1 MFLKVRQPVRNS
13 ARATGTALVPTG
25 HAHVHPPR
33 PNAAPSI
40 IAADLHIVGN
50 VSTEGDLIIDGR
62 IDGDVQSRTVVIGD
76 IGHVVGHIETEEIT
90 IQGIVSGSVRARK
103 VHLATGCK
111 VIADI
116 THGALMIDEGASF
129 EGQCRRVMEEE
140 VPPGHEKTD
149 RLS

>member
-13 ARATGTALVPTG
+13 ARATGTALVPTS
-25 HAHVHPPR
+25 HAHVRPPR
-33 PNAAPSI
+33 PHAAPSI

-90 IQGIVSGSVRARK
+90 IQGIVSGSVKARK
-103 VHLATGCK
+103 VRLATGCK

-116 THGALMIDEGASF
+116 IHGTLTIEDGASF
-129 EGQCRRVMEEE
+129 EGQCRRVIEEE
-140 VPPGHEKTD
+140 GRTGPEKAD